1 MSTHVAIHACTH
13 ITYINTE
20 NKNLICVI
28 TREQREAKKP
38 PLPQCWEV
46 NPAPH
51 IPAPEFPALILA
63 CLPAASLSSGLQC
76 WEVVLLQWLLLCY
89 FQIYV
94 YTHIPALVFPR
105 WQGDQLL
112 WTVTFIFCTHS
123 AVGRREWNGQW
134 RTCFCLVLLLLSGW
148 ASRPFIK
155 FSGMLITLV

>member
-1 MSTHVAIHACTH
+1 MWPYMHTHHIHKHRKQKPHLCYCQRAERGQEASSPPVLRIEPSTSYTNYWISST
-13 ITYINTE
+13 
-20 NKNLICVI
+20 
-28 TREQREAKKP
+28 
-38 PLPQCWEV
+38 
-46 NPAPH
+46 NPG
-51 IPAPEFPALILA
+51 F
-63 CLPAASLSSGLQC
+63 CLLAASLSSGLQC

-134 RTCFCLVLLLLSGW
+134 RTCLCLFLLLLSGW

-155 FSGMLITLV
+155 YSGMLITLV